1 MSRLRV
7 RILVILGVLAAI
19 AVPVV
24 AQIHHHQHAAR
35 VSDPQNCACAS
46 QPLYEL
52 PPRPLGNAGQE
63 KVAWWLPL
71 VEAVPTLLCFLG
83 ALPGIIAIQR
93 GVPNWK
99 SYFWRGIFFGFLFF
113 PVVLILLYQV
123 LKYEPTPITN
133 QAQMRP
139 PNVVIPQ
146 SAGATFVAETPPP
159 VTFQSEA
166 ISRELRPSA
175 SRQRVKGD

>member
-1 MSRLRV
+1 MLRQWV

-24 AQIHHHQHAAR
+24 AQIHHHQHVTR
-35 VSDPQNCACAS
+35 GWTPGSR
-46 QPLYEL
+46 L
-52 PPRPLGNAGQE
+52 PPRPPVNAGQE

-71 VEAVPTLLCFLG
+71 AEAVPTLLCFLG
-83 ALPGIIAIQR
+83 ALPGIIATQR

-123 LKYEPTPITN
+123 LKYQPIPITN

-146 SAGATFVAETPPP
+146 SAGATFVAETPPS
-159 VTFQSEA
+159 VSFQVEA
-166 ISRELRPSA
+166 IS
-175 SRQRVKGD
+175 